1 MPDLAQQI
9 VLVTSI
15 PQEAMVTQESL
26 VVQLPVKIPKK
37 RGRKPKPKPLPED
50 GFKIVFGEFIIDFN
64 Q

>member
-1 MPDLAQQI
+1 
-9 VLVTSI
+9 LVTLTS
-15 PQEAMVTQESL
+15 EAPLTSPKVPLAEA
-26 VVQLPVKIPKK
+26 PVKIQKK